1 MSLKKEKEIKKFKH
15 IKVSNRLVI
24 DPQQTLIGLKKSIK
38 FIKDISRQGGT
49 ILLVGND
56 PKFKQIMKQ
65 YAQDVKQP
73 YVHRTWVN
81 GLLSNE
87 TILESHLVQFGFR
100 LDRAPLSDWLKRN
113 KAADFLMK
121 YEGYINNLKRPA
133 LVVFLNTSRLS
144 DALDEVNSLKIPS
157 IGLATTSMD
166 LNLLTYPIPSN
177 DRSLKTVSLFVELVK
192 QAIKEGNKERETILN
207 YLKKHQKRKDAKK
220 LATINTTKTKKAWKS
235 SYKKKKPFRNKNR
248 GGKWTKKSN

>member
-1 MSLKKEKEIKKFKH
+1 MLSKKEKEIKKFKH

-24 DPQQTLIGLKKSIK
+24 DPQQTLIGLKKSLK
-38 FIKDISRQGGT
+38 FIKDISRHGGT

-56 PKFKQIMKQ
+56 PKFKYVMKQ

-73 YVHRTWVN
+73 YVYRTWVN

-87 TILESHLVQFGFR
+87 TILGSHLVRFGFK

-121 YEGYINNLKRPA
+121 YEGYVNHLKRPE
-133 LVVFLNTSRLS
+133 LVIFLNTSRLS

-157 IGLATTSMD
+157 VGLATTSMD

-177 DRSLKTVSLFVELVK
+177 DRSLKTVTLFVELVK
-192 QAIKEGNKERETILN
+192 QAIKEGNQEREKILN
-207 YLKKHQKRKDAKK
+207 SLKEHQKKKDSRKPITKPKK
-220 LATINTTKTKKAWKS
+220 TWKTHHKKRPAQKQG
-235 SYKKKKPFRNKNR
+235 FRGK
-248 GGKWTKKSN
+248 KWTKKSK